1 MSDPKEPWVFT
12 VEPGTLLLIVAALLL
27 VPLLLAGFFSQ

>member
-1 MSDPKEPWVFT
+1 MPDPKKPWT
-12 VEPGTLLLIVAALLL
+12 LNIEPGTLLLITALLLL

>member
-1 MSDPKEPWVFT
+1 MAEPDKNLIKI
-12 VEPGTLLLIVAALLL
+12 EPGTLLVIISALLL